1 MFQTEHLQE
10 KWQPVL
16 EHPDL
21 NKIEDSYKRAV
32 TTLILENQE
41 KAMREDSSFLSE
53 AAPTNSTGGQVSNWD
68 PILISLVR
76 RAMPNLIAYDVC
88 GVQPMTGP
96 TGLIFAMRAKAAS
109 SDGAELLVDEP
120 DTGLSNDDAAGDLT
134 SSAMTGSNPKLLN
147 DSPAG
152 IYLSPTGMTTAQG
165 EALGDAA
172 ANSFAEMAFSIEKTT
187 VTAVSRA
194 LKAEYTME
202 LAQDLKAIHG
212 LDAETELANML
223 STEILAE
230 INREVVR
237 SLYITAVP
245 GAQVNTTTAG
255 TFDLDTDSN
264 GRWSVEKFKGLMF
277 QIERD
282 ANAIGQ
288 QTRRGKGNM
297 IICSADVASALQM
310 AGVLDYTPA
319 LNNNLNV
326 DDTSTTFAGVMNGR
340 FKVYVDPYSANVAAN
355 QYYVAGYKG
364 TSPYDA
370 GFFYCPYVPLQMV
383 RAVGENTFQ
392 PKIGFK
398 TRYGMAANPFAAAGA
413 AAAGFPASGLNSDAS
428 IDANVNSYYRRV
440 KVNNLM

>member
-21 NKIEDSYKRAV
+21 NKIDDSYKRAV

-41 KAMREDSSFLSE
+41 KAMKEDQNFLSE
-53 AAPTNSTGGQVSNWD
+53 AAPTNSTGGQISNWD

-172 ANSFAEMAFSIEKTT
+172 VNSLAEMAFSIEKTT

-237 SLYITAVP
+237 SLYITAVA

-340 FKVYVDPYSANVAAN
+340 YKVYVDPYSANVAAN

-413 AAAGFPASGLNSDAS
+413 AADGFPASGLNSDAS
-428 IDANVNSYYRRV
+428 LDANTNSYYRRV